1 MGTSNKTHK
10 TKKCE
15 KSSTFKPA
23 NAVTKSVPN
32 SGRSSP
38 TSTEST
44 QPEPTT
50 VTPISS
56 SSESTSTTMK
66 PPVASTSH
74 EPFSSIWS
82 QVPWI
87 PFDPDHSA
95 RSSDQITSFSVSPEL
110 VITGLK
116 VTTPR
121 VPSSL
126 IVCSMLCERR
136 PNLVIAFKVFNSLT
150 LLVAVP
156 DPVWE
161 LF

>member
-74 EPFSSIWS
+74 EPSSSIWS

-87 PFDPDHSA
+87 PFDPE
-95 RSSDQITSFSVSPEL
+95 P

-136 PNLVIAFKVFNSLT
+136 P
-150 LLVAVP
+150 
-156 DPVWE
+156 
-161 LF
+161 